1 MAVSTL
7 SGPQVTFG
15 ITLTS
20 CGIDLE
26 HNPDRGPSVA
36 DLGEG
41 LLDPRPPFMFAPGQA
56 SSKPF
61 FAWAGLFGGPV
72 VDQAPSATS
81 TNVIAA
87 TQVPV
92 GGTALTLNANTSQG
106 FGAAVTINAYEGG
119 TATVRPI
126 DGAMTGLA
134 FGISGGINLWNPTT
148 AISRTLTF
156 FGSSNGSSAEA
167 WSIAGRDIY
176 GQKMTE
182 LVLGASTG
190 QSSNVGASTKKA
202 YKYIASIVPSTVNGS
217 IGSTLV
223 TVGTNDVFGFPLRVD
238 HPGYVTAWAGATS
251 SATLITA
258 SSASIHTLAVT
269 ATPTSTTGD
278 VRGTL
283 GSSTV
288 GSVSNSSNFK
298 IVMFIS
304 PSAQNLQGVS
314 LGSSYP
320 AGIVGQLQF
329 SSV

>member
-1 MAVSTL
+1 MTVSTL

-20 CGIDLE
+20 CGIDME

-41 LLDPRPPFMFAPGQA
+41 LLDPRPPFMFSPGQA

-72 VDQAPSATS
+72 VDQTPSAKS
-81 TNVIAA
+81 SNLIAA

-92 GGTALTLNANTSQG
+92 GGTALVLNAVTSNG
-106 FGAAVTINAYEGG
+106 FGPATPINAYEGG
-119 TATVRPI
+119 TVAVRPI

-134 FGISGGINLWNPTT
+134 FGVSGGINLWNPQT
-148 AISRTLTF
+148 AVARTVQITGSISGT
-156 FGSSNGSSAEA
+156 SAEA
-167 WSIAGRDIY
+167 WSLAGRDLY
-176 GQKMTE
+176 GQKITE

-190 QSSNVGASTKKA
+190 GTTVNSQKA
-202 YKYIASIVPSTVNGS
+202 YKYVSAIVPSTVNGA
-217 IGSTLV
+217 IGSTSV
-223 TVGTNDVFGFPLRVD
+223 IVGTNDTFGFPLRVD
-238 HPGYVTAWAGATS
+238 HPGYVTAWQGPS
-251 SATLITA
+251 SAAFLITG
-258 SSASIHTLAVT
+258 SSGFHTLAVT
-269 ATPTSTTGD
+269 SAATNTTGD
-278 VRGTL
+278 VRGTISSSI
-283 GSSTV
+283 GSSV
-288 GSVSNSSNFK
+288 AGFK

-314 LGSSYP
+314 LGTSYP
-320 AGIVGQLQF
+320 MGIVGLQQF

>member
-1 MAVSTL
+1 MAITTVA
-7 SGPQVTFG
+7 GPQITYG

-20 CGIDLE
+20 SGADFE
-26 HNPDRGPSVA
+26 HNPDRGPSFS

-61 FAWAGLFGGPV
+61 FGWPGLFGGPV
-72 VDQAPSATS
+72 VDQAPSAVS
-81 TNVIAA
+81 SNNIVA

-92 GGTALTLNANTSQG
+92 GGTALTLNALTSQG
-106 FGAAVTINAYEGG
+106 FGAATTINAYEGG
-119 TATVRPI
+119 TVSIRAI
-126 DGAMTGLA
+126 DGAMTGLS
-134 FGISGGINLWNPTT
+134 FGVSGGANLWNPTT
-148 AISRTLTF
+148 AVARTLQIT
-156 FGSSNGSSAEA
+156 GSALGTSAES
-167 WSIAGRDIY
+167 WSVAGRDLY

-182 LVLGASTG
+182 LIQGASITAFG
-190 QSSNVGASTKKA
+190 KKA
-202 YKYIASIVPSTVNGS
+202 WKYISAITPSTVNGA

-223 TVGTNDVFGFPLRVD
+223 IVGTNDVYGFPLRID
-238 HPGYVTAWAGATS
+238 HPAYVTAWAGPAS

-258 SSASIHTLAVT
+258 SSASIHTFAVT
-269 ATPTSTTGD
+269 SAATNNTGD

-288 GSVSNSSNFK
+288 GSVSNSSNWK

-304 PSAQNLQGVS
+304 PSAQNLQAVS

-320 AGIVGQLQF
+320 SGIVGLQQF

>member
-1 MAVSTL
+1 MAVSTVA
-7 SGPQVTFG
+7 GPQITYG
-15 ITLTS
+15 ITLS
-20 CGIDLE
+20 SSGADFE
-26 HNPDRGPSVA
+26 HNPDRGPSFA

-61 FAWAGLFGGPV
+61 FGWAGLFGGPV

-81 TNVIAA
+81 TNNIAA

-92 GGTALTLNANTSQG
+92 GGTALTLNANTSLG
-106 FGAAVTINAYEGG
+106 FGAAAIINAYEGG
-119 TATVRPI
+119 TVSIRPI

-134 FGISGGINLWNPTT
+134 FGVSGGANLWNPQT
-148 AISRTLTF
+148 AVARTLTV
-156 FGSSNGSSAEA
+156 FGSSNGSTAEA
-167 WSIAGRDIY
+167 WSVAGRDLY

-182 LVLGASTG
+182 LILGASTG
-190 QSSNVGASTKKA
+190 QSSNVGGIGKKA
-202 YKYIASIVPSTVNGS
+202 WKYISSIVPSTVNGA

-223 TVGTNDVFGFPLRVD
+223 TVGTNDVYGFPLRVD
-238 HPGYVTAWAGATS
+238 HPGYVTAWAGSAS

-269 ATPTSTTGD
+269 SAASATTGD

-288 GSVSNSSNFK
+288 GSLSNSSNFK

-304 PSAQNLQGVS
+304 PSAQNLQATS

-320 AGIVGQLQF
+320 SGIVGLQQF